1 MAHSIL
7 RHKSLL
13 IDMDG
18 VVYRGAE
25 PIAGA
30 DSFIAM
36 LQREKIPFLFVTNNS
51 DHPIANFLA
60 KLKKMNIHVGA
71 DNIFTSGQATARAL
85 TEDLGRSGCAY
96 VIAGQGTHD
105 ALHAAGWTTRE
116 DEGTPYGGSPVDPKQ
131 IQAVVVGEGY
141 TLTALRLEQAILL
154 CMAGVPLYAT
164 NPDTFIPGP
173 GGVRL
178 IGAGCLY
185 AGIELATGKK
195 ARVIG
200 KPELLMYQYALE
212 KIGRTPADSVMI
224 GDRLDTDIS
233 GAKKLGMT
241 GILVLSGAT
250 TRDMVPGYDPQPDL
264 VLPSVLALV

>member
-1 MAHSIL
+1 MHSIL
-7 RHKSLL
+7 NGKALL

-30 DSFIAM
+30 DTFIAA
-36 LQREKIPFLFVTNNS
+36 LQAEKRPFLFVTNNS
-51 DHPIANFLA
+51 DHPIGNFLA
-60 KLKKMNIHVGA
+60 KLKKLNIHVGSE
-71 DNIFTSGQATARAL
+71 NIYTSGQATARAL
-85 TEDLGRSGCAY
+85 TEDFGTTGCAY
-96 VIAGQGTHD
+96 VIAGPGTHD
-105 ALHAAGWTTRE
+105 ALRAVGWTTRE
-116 DEGTPYGGSPVDPKQ
+116 DEGGVYGARPIDSKQ

-141 TLTALRLEQAILL
+141 TMTALRLEQAILL

-185 AGIELATGKK
+185 AGIEVATGKK

-200 KPELLMYQYALE
+200 KPEILMYRYALE
-212 KIGRTPADSVMI
+212 KLERTPADSVMI

-233 GAKKLGMT
+233 GAKNLGMT

-250 TRDMVPGYDPQPDL
+250 TREMVAGFEPQPDL